1 MPSKVNKICNKIV
14 KNFILLL
21 SVPSFFSFAPHIFT
35 LELYVC
41 SVERTQN
48 AAWDIVAFSS
58 TSETVLFLLSR
69 CHRGADGLINRS
81 LDVWQRFVFWF
92 CCHAV
97 VTRATCMFPV
107 CYNGSVTTWQRDG
120 TKTKQ
125 RRRMNPLR
133 FSFPYHQLR
142 YNKGVGWQNKA
153 ISWQPYSVLKRNKAM
168 DDEIKDMFFSL
179 FSGEDN
185 QKCKKRKITQIFPYI
200 CSARGAVNLQRPSL
214 AQLPASSLGFL
225 LWATFGGVSLCAL
238 LFSAL
243 EKREFYS

>member
-1 MPSKVNKICNKIV
+1 MCVAWRGHRMLHG
-14 KNFILLL
+14 IL
-21 SVPSFFSFAPHIFT
+21 SFFF
-35 LELYVC
+35 
-41 SVERTQN
+41 
-48 AAWDIVAFSS
+48 S

-107 CYNGSVTTWQRDG
+107 CYNGSVTTWRRDG

-125 RRRMNPLR
+125 RRRMYPLR
-133 FSFPYHQLR
+133 FGCPYHQLR

-168 DDEIKDMFFSL
+168 DDEINDMFFSP
-179 FSGEDN
+179 FSAEDN
-185 QKCKKRKITQIFPYI
+185 QNCKKRKITQIFPYI

-214 AQLPASSLGFL
+214 AQPPQLHRWFFCCEL
-225 LWATFGGVSLCAL
+225 LSGTYLWVHYCLAL
-238 LFSAL
+238 
-243 EKREFYS
+243 

>member
-1 MPSKVNKICNKIV
+1 MRSKVNKICNKIV
-14 KNFILLL
+14 KNFIIL
-21 SVPSFFSFAPHIFT
+21 SSVLSFISFVPYIFT

-69 CHRGADGLINRS
+69 CHGGADGLINRS

-97 VTRATCMFPV
+97 VTRAPYLFPV

-125 RRRMNPLR
+125 RRRMYPLR
-133 FSFPYHQLR
+133 FGFPYHQLR

-168 DDEIKDMFFSL
+168 DDEIKDMFFSPFFCWRQSKL
-179 FSGEDN
+179 QKKEDYTDFSV
-185 QKCKKRKITQIFPYI
+185 Y
-200 CSARGAVNLQRPSL
+200 LQCE
-214 AQLPASSLGFL
+214 GC
-225 LWATFGGVSLCAL
+225 G
-238 LFSAL
+238 
-243 EKREFYS
+243 

>member
-1 MPSKVNKICNKIV
+1 MCVARRGHRMLHG
-14 KNFILLL
+14 IL
-21 SVPSFFSFAPHIFT
+21 SF
-35 LELYVC
+35 
-41 SVERTQN
+41 
-48 AAWDIVAFSS
+48 FSS

-107 CYNGSVTTWQRDG
+107 CYNGSVTTWRRDG
-120 TKTKQ
+120 RKTKQ

-133 FSFPYHQLR
+133 FGFPYHQLR

-168 DDEIKDMFFSL
+168 DDEIKDMFFRFFL
-179 FSGEDN
+179 L
-185 QKCKKRKITQIFPYI
+185 KTIKIAKKRRLHRFFRIF
-200 CSARGAVNLQRPSL
+200 AVRGVRLTFRDRPSL
-214 AQLPASSLGFL
+214 NPQLHRWVFCCEL
-225 LWATFGGVSLCAL
+225 LSGAYLWVHYCLAL
-238 LFSAL
+238 
-243 EKREFYS
+243 

>member
-1 MPSKVNKICNKIV
+1 MGYCRFFPPRV
-14 KNFILLL
+14 K
-21 SVPSFFSFAPHIFT
+21 
-35 LELYVC
+35 
-41 SVERTQN
+41 
-48 AAWDIVAFSS
+48 
-58 TSETVLFLLSR
+58 LFVLLSR
-69 CHRGADGLINRS
+69 CHGGADGLINRS

-92 CCHAV
+92 CCHTV

-120 TKTKQ
+120 RKTTQ
-125 RRRMNPLR
+125 RSRMNPLR
-133 FSFPYHQLR
+133 FGCPYHQLR

-153 ISWQPYSVLKRNKAM
+153 INWQPYSVLKRNKDM

-179 FSGEDN
+179 FSAEDN
-185 QKCKKRKITQIFPYI
+185 QNCKKRKITQIFPYI

-225 LWATFGGVSLCAL
+225 LWATFGGVSLSAL
-238 LFSAL
+238 LFSTL

>member
-168 DDEIKDMFFSL
+168 DDAIKDMFFRL
-179 FSGEDN
+179 FLLKIIKIAKKEDYTDFSVYL
-185 QKCKKRKITQIFPYI
+185 QCE
-200 CSARGAVNLQRPSL
+200 GAVNLQ
-214 AQLPASSLGFL
+214 
-225 LWATFGGVSLCAL
+225 LWIAFRIVSLCAL